1 MNPESVHLQYV
12 DCVHIRLV
20 CEPGILRE
28 ISDHFTYFAPNYKFH
43 PKFRNRVWDGKIRL
57 VNTQTG
63 LIYAGL
69 AKTIKKFCDSRNYPL
84 TFDYELVYDNVSE
97 HEILDHIDKLKISDK
112 FDKRDYQINSVVKC
126 IRTGRRTLLSPTSS
140 GKSLIIYF
148 ISTWYKN
155 LKKLIIVPTIQLVNQ
170 MEGDFR
176 DYGYKGKI
184 HKSTDGLSKDNDID
198 ADVVITTW
206 QSLNNGKTKMP
217 PKWYKQ
223 FGVVFGDEAHG
234 AKAVSMIE
242 IMCNLKQCKYRFGTT
257 GTLDD
262 QPLNQATIEGL
273 FGPQYSS
280 ITTKDMIDRGFASK
294 LKIKCIVLRYPK
306 TDTQAV
312 KDMDYHSEVNFLVSH
327 QKRNEFIK
335 NLTLSLKG
343 NRLVFF
349 RLRDHGEAIYSMFQ
363 DCGVEHVFH
372 IDGTVDVDS
381 REDIRKTIETKNDAI
396 LVASLGTTSTGTN
409 IKRLHHMIAASP
421 SKSKIKVLQS
431 IGRMLRLHEEK
442 EEKGAILYDIVDD
455 LTHGKKQNFTLEHF
469 IERCKIYDQ
478 EQFEYQIYNV
488 ALK

>member
-1 MNPESVHLQYV
+1 LLTDSVHLEYV
-12 DCVHIRLV
+12 NDVHARIL

-28 ISDHFTYFAPNYKFH
+28 IADSFTYFAPNYKFH
-43 PKFRNRVWDGKIRL
+43 PKFKSRVWDGKIRL

-63 LIYAGL
+63 LVYVGL
-69 AKTIKKFCDSRNYPL
+69 AKRIKKFCDSRNYPF
-84 TFDYELVYDNVSE
+84 TFDYELTYDSVSE
-97 HEILDHIDKLKISDK
+97 HEILDHIEKLKIPSK
-112 FDKRDYQINSVVKC
+112 FERRDYQIQSVVKC

-140 GKSLIIYF
+140 GKSLIIYL
-148 ISTWYKN
+148 ISSWYKKH
-155 LKKLIIVPTIQLVNQ
+155 KKLIIVPTIQLVNQ

-176 DYGYKGKI
+176 DYGFKGKI
-184 HKSTDGLSKDNDID
+184 HKSTDKLSKEDNIN
-198 ADVVITTW
+198 AEVVITTW

-217 PKWYKQ
+217 PAWYQQ

-234 AKAVSMIE
+234 AKAASMVE
-242 IMCNLKQCKYRFGTT
+242 IMCNLKECRYRFGTT

-262 QPLNQATIEGL
+262 QPLNQATIEGV

-294 LKIKCIVLRYPK
+294 LKIKCIVLRYSK
-306 TDTQAV
+306 AECQLV
-312 KDMDYHSEVNFLVSH
+312 KGMDYHSEVDFLVNH
-327 QKRNEFIK
+327 ENRNEFIK

-349 RLRDHGEAIYSMFQ
+349 RLRDHGEKIYSLLSEVRP
-363 DCGVEHVFH
+363 DNVFH

-381 REDIRKTIETKNDAI
+381 REDIRKSIELNDDAI

-431 IGRMLRLHEEK
+431 IGRMLRLHKEK
-442 EEKGAILYDIVDD
+442 DEKGAILYDIVDD
-455 LTHGKKQNFTLEHF
+455 LSVGKKQNFTLKHF
-469 IERCKIYDQ
+469 IERCGIYDQ

-488 ALK
+488 GIK

>member
-1 MNPESVHLQYV
+1 MSSESVHLEYV
-12 DCVHIRLV
+12 DNVYSRLV

-28 ISDHFTYFAPNYKFH
+28 VSDHFTYFAPNYKFH
-43 PKFRNRVWDGKIRL
+43 PKFRSRVWDGKIRL
-57 VNTQTG
+57 VNLQSG
-63 LIYAGL
+63 LVYAGL
-69 AKTIKKFCDSRNYPL
+69 AKRIKKFCDSRNYQF
-84 TFDYELVYDNVSE
+84 TFDRELVYDNVSE
-97 HEILDHIDKLKISDK
+97 HEILSHINKLKIPEK
-112 FDKRDYQINSVVKC
+112 FDKRDYQIESVIKC

-148 ISTWYKN
+148 VATWYSKH
-155 LKKLIIVPTIQLVNQ
+155 KKLIIVPTIQLVNQ

-176 DYGYKGKI
+176 DYGFKGKI
-184 HKSTDGLSKDNDID
+184 HKSTDGLSRENNID

-206 QSLNNGKTKMP
+206 QSLNNGKTKMKP
-217 PKWYKQ
+217 QWYKQ

-234 AKAVSMIE
+234 AKATSMIE
-242 IMCNLKQCKYRFGTT
+242 IMCNLKDCKYRFGTT

-280 ITTKDMIDRGFASK
+280 ISTKEMIERGFASK
-294 LKIKCIVLRYPK
+294 LKIKCIVLRYQK
-306 TDTQAV
+306 HETQIV
-312 KDMDYHSEVNFLVSH
+312 KDMDYNSEVDFLVNH
-327 QKRNEFIK
+327 NKRNEFIK

-349 RLRDHGEAIYSMFQ
+349 RLRDHGERIYSELQ
-363 DCGVEHVFH
+363 DSEVSNVFH
-372 IDGTVDVDS
+372 IDGTVDVES
-381 REDIRKTIETKNDAI
+381 REDIRKTMETTNDAI

-442 EEKGAILYDIVDD
+442 EQKGAILYDIVDD
-455 LTHGKKQNFTLEHF
+455 LSHGKKQNFTLKHF

-478 EQFEYQIYNV
+478 EQFEYKIYNV
-488 ALK
+488 AL

>member
-1 MNPESVHLQYV
+1 MSSESVHLEYV
-12 DCVHIRLV
+12 DNVYSRLV

-28 ISDHFTYFAPNYKFH
+28 VSDHFTYFAPNYKFH
-43 PKFRNRVWDGKIRL
+43 PKFRSRVWDGKIRL
-57 VNTQTG
+57 VNLQSG
-63 LIYAGL
+63 LVYAGL
-69 AKTIKKFCDSRNYPL
+69 AKRIKKFCDSRNYQF
-84 TFDYELVYDNVSE
+84 TFDRELVYDNVSE
-97 HEILDHIDKLKISDK
+97 HEILSHINKLKIPEK
-112 FDKRDYQINSVVKC
+112 FDKRDYQIQSVVKC

-148 ISTWYKN
+148 IATWYSKH
-155 LKKLIIVPTIQLVNQ
+155 KKLIIVPTIQLVNQ

-176 DYGYKGKI
+176 DYGFKGKI
-184 HKSTDGLSKDNDID
+184 HKSTDGLSRENNID

-206 QSLNNGKTKMP
+206 QSLNNGKTKMKP
-217 PKWYKQ
+217 QWYKQ

-234 AKAVSMIE
+234 AKATSMIE
-242 IMCNLKQCKYRFGTT
+242 IMCNLKDCKYRFGTT

-280 ITTKDMIDRGFASK
+280 ISTKEMIERGFASK
-294 LKIKCIVLRYPK
+294 LKIKCIVLRYQK
-306 TDTQAV
+306 HETQIV
-312 KDMDYHSEVNFLVSH
+312 KDMDYNSEVDFLVNH
-327 QKRNEFIK
+327 NKRNEFIK

-349 RLRDHGEAIYSMFQ
+349 RLRDHGERIYSELQ
-363 DCGVEHVFH
+363 DSEVSNVFH
-372 IDGTVDVDS
+372 IDGTVDVES
-381 REDIRKTIETKNDAI
+381 REDIRKTMETTNDAI

-442 EEKGAILYDIVDD
+442 EQKGAILYDIVDD
-455 LTHGKKQNFTLEHF
+455 LSHGKKQNFTLKHF

-478 EQFEYQIYNV
+478 EQFEYKIYNV
-488 ALK
+488 AL

>member
-1 MNPESVHLQYV
+1 MSSESVHLEYV
-12 DCVHIRLV
+12 DNVYSRLV

-28 ISDHFTYFAPNYKFH
+28 VSDHFTYFAPNYKFH
-43 PKFRNRVWDGKIRL
+43 PKFRSRVWDGKIRL
-57 VNTQTG
+57 VNLQSG
-63 LIYAGL
+63 LVYAGL
-69 AKTIKKFCDSRNYPL
+69 AKRIKKFCDSRNYQL
-84 TFDYELVYDNVSE
+84 TFDRELVYDNVSE
-97 HEILDHIDKLKISDK
+97 HEILSHINKLKIPEK
-112 FDKRDYQINSVVKC
+112 FDKRDYQIESVIKC

-148 ISTWYKN
+148 IATWYSKH
-155 LKKLIIVPTIQLVNQ
+155 KKLIIVPTIQLVNQ

-176 DYGYKGKI
+176 DYGFKGKI
-184 HKSTDGLSKDNDID
+184 HKSTDGLSRENNID

-206 QSLNNGKTKMP
+206 QSLNNGKTKMKP
-217 PKWYKQ
+217 QWYKQ

-234 AKAVSMIE
+234 AKATSMIE
-242 IMCNLKQCKYRFGTT
+242 IMCNLKDCKYRFGTT

-280 ITTKDMIDRGFASK
+280 ISTKEMIERGFASK
-294 LKIKCIVLRYPK
+294 LKIKCIVLRYQK
-306 TDTQAV
+306 HETQIV
-312 KDMDYHSEVNFLVSH
+312 KDMDYNSEVDFLVNH
-327 QKRNEFIK
+327 NKRNEFIK

-349 RLRDHGEAIYSMFQ
+349 RLRDHGERIYSELQ
-363 DCGVEHVFH
+363 DSEVSNVFH
-372 IDGTVDVDS
+372 IDGTVDVES
-381 REDIRKTIETKNDAI
+381 REDIRKTMETTNDAI

-442 EEKGAILYDIVDD
+442 EQKGAILYDIVDD
-455 LTHGKKQNFTLEHF
+455 LSHGKKQNFTLKHF

-478 EQFEYQIYNV
+478 EQFEYKIYNV
-488 ALK
+488 AL

>member
-1 MNPESVHLQYV
+1 MSSESVHLEYV
-12 DCVHIRLV
+12 DNVYSRLV

-28 ISDHFTYFAPNYKFH
+28 VSDHFTYFAPNYKFH
-43 PKFRNRVWDGKIRL
+43 PKFRSRVWDGKIRL
-57 VNTQTG
+57 VNLQSG
-63 LIYAGL
+63 LVYAGL
-69 AKTIKKFCDSRNYPL
+69 AKRIKKFCDSRNYQF
-84 TFDYELVYDNVSE
+84 TFDRELVYDNVSE
-97 HEILDHIDKLKISDK
+97 HEILSHINKLKIPEK
-112 FDKRDYQINSVVKC
+112 FDKRDYQIQSVVKC

-148 ISTWYKN
+148 VATWYSKH
-155 LKKLIIVPTIQLVNQ
+155 KKLIIVPTIQLVNQ

-176 DYGYKGKI
+176 DYGFKGKI
-184 HKSTDGLSKDNDID
+184 HKSTDGLSRENNID

-206 QSLNNGKTKMP
+206 QSLNNGKTKMKP
-217 PKWYKQ
+217 QWYKQ

-234 AKAVSMIE
+234 AKATSMIE
-242 IMCNLKQCKYRFGTT
+242 IMCNLKDCKYRFGTT

-280 ITTKDMIDRGFASK
+280 ISTKEMIERGFASK
-294 LKIKCIVLRYPK
+294 LKIKCIVLRYQK
-306 TDTQAV
+306 HETQIV
-312 KDMDYHSEVNFLVSH
+312 KDMDYNSEVDFLVNH
-327 QKRNEFIK
+327 NKRNEFIK

-349 RLRDHGEAIYSMFQ
+349 RLRDHGERIYSELQ
-363 DCGVEHVFH
+363 DSEVSNVFH
-372 IDGTVDVDS
+372 IDGTVDVES
-381 REDIRKTIETKNDAI
+381 REDIRKTMETTNDAI

-442 EEKGAILYDIVDD
+442 EQKGAILYDIVDD
-455 LTHGKKQNFTLEHF
+455 LSHGKKQNFTLKHF

-478 EQFEYQIYNV
+478 EQFEYKIYNV
-488 ALK
+488 AL

>member
-1 MNPESVHLQYV
+1 MKL
-12 DCVHIRLV
+12 
-20 CEPGILRE
+20 
-28 ISDHFTYFAPNYKFH
+28 
-43 PKFRNRVWDGKIRL
+43 
-57 VNTQTG
+57 
-63 LIYAGL
+63 
-69 AKTIKKFCDSRNYPL
+69 IKKEIVEYDDDVFNLHIKDDHNY
-84 TFDYELVYDNVSE
+84 VVSGA
-97 HEILDHIDKLKISDK
+97 
-112 FDKRDYQINSVVKC
+112 VVENC
-126 IRTGRRTLLSPTSS
+126 
-140 GKSLIIYF
+140 
-148 ISTWYKN
+148 
-155 LKKLIIVPTIQLVNQ
+155 
-170 MEGDFR
+170 
-176 DYGYKGKI
+176 
-184 HKSTDGLSKDNDID
+184 
-198 ADVVITTW
+198 
-206 QSLNNGKTKMP
+206 
-217 PKWYKQ
+217 
-223 FGVVFGDEAHG
+223 HG
-234 AKAVSMIE
+234 AKAISMIE

-312 KDMDYHSEVNFLVSH
+312 KDMDYHSEVDFLVSH
-327 QKRNEFIK
+327 QKRNDFIK

-349 RLRDHGEAIYSMFQ
+349 RLRDHGEAIYSMLQ
-363 DCGVEHVFH
+363 DCGVDNVFH

-381 REDIRKTIETKNDAI
+381 REDIRKTIETTNDAI
-396 LVASLGTTSTGTN
+396 LVASLGTTSTGAN

-421 SKSKIKVLQS
+421 SKSKINVLQS

-442 EEKGAILYDIVDD
+442 KEKGAILYDIVDD
-455 LTHGKKQNFTLEHF
+455 LTHGKRQNFTLKHF

>member
-1 MNPESVHLQYV
+1 MSSESVHLEYV
-12 DCVHIRLV
+12 DNVYSRLV

-28 ISDHFTYFAPNYKFH
+28 VSDHFTYFAPNYKFH
-43 PKFRNRVWDGKIRL
+43 PKFRSRVWDGKIRL
-57 VNTQTG
+57 VNLQSG
-63 LIYAGL
+63 LVYAGL
-69 AKTIKKFCDSRNYPL
+69 AKRIKKFCDSRNYQF
-84 TFDYELVYDNVSE
+84 TFDRELVYDNVSE
-97 HEILDHIDKLKISDK
+97 HEILSHINKLKIPEK
-112 FDKRDYQINSVVKC
+112 FDKRDYQIESVIKC

-148 ISTWYKN
+148 IATWYSKH
-155 LKKLIIVPTIQLVNQ
+155 KKLIIVPTIQLVNQ

-176 DYGYKGKI
+176 DYGFKGKI
-184 HKSTDGLSKDNDID
+184 HKSTDGLSRENNID

-206 QSLNNGKTKMP
+206 QSLNNGKTKMKP
-217 PKWYKQ
+217 QWYKQ

-234 AKAVSMIE
+234 AKATSMIE
-242 IMCNLKQCKYRFGTT
+242 IMCNLKDCKYRFGTT

-280 ITTKDMIDRGFASK
+280 ISTKEMIERGFASK
-294 LKIKCIVLRYPK
+294 LKIKCIVLRYQK
-306 TDTQAV
+306 HETQIV
-312 KDMDYHSEVNFLVSH
+312 KDMDYNSEVDFLVNH
-327 QKRNEFIK
+327 NKRNEFIK

-349 RLRDHGEAIYSMFQ
+349 RLRDHGERIYSELQ
-363 DCGVEHVFH
+363 DSEVSNVFH
-372 IDGTVDVDS
+372 IDGTVDVES
-381 REDIRKTIETKNDAI
+381 REDIRKTMETTNDAI

-442 EEKGAILYDIVDD
+442 EQKGAILYDIVDD
-455 LTHGKKQNFTLEHF
+455 LSHGKKQNFTLKHF

-478 EQFEYQIYNV
+478 EQFEYKIYNV
-488 ALK
+488 AL